1 MRKKLKIMV
10 SLIGVLAMIS
20 ANVVFA
26 AESQKVPQKIQE
38 IANGSDDIYGDGAP
52 LEHVENGDERF
63 QSGGI
68 DHTHQYIVANAL
80 TILNNDKGGS
90 LFNDELNA
98 RILMEATDWPDKVG
112 NETDFGT
119 FAGHFYDPDT
129 GKNWMGQT
137 APTARTRAETYYENA
152 VIMYQAGDINRAMDY
167 LGKGT
172 HYVSDLNEPHHAS
185 NLTAVNSNHSAF
197 EKYVDKNRTSYTI
210 SGNSFSSQVYNDAV
224 SLSVGDLMFSAAKHS
239 KELVDMAQNE
249 STYSNAGNQSV
260 QYAIRTVTQYIYK
273 FGKEVGIY

>member
-1 MRKKLKIMV
+1 MKKKLKIMV

-90 LFNDELNA
+90 LFNDELNDYNFYLTETSLPYTKKFNPNYKVSEQFNKNDII
-98 RILMEATDWPDKVG
+98 RFDKSLFTDHK
-112 NETDFGT
+112 
-119 FAGHFYDPDT
+119 A
-129 GKNWMGQT
+129 
-137 APTARTRAETYYENA
+137 
-152 VIMYQAGDINRAMDY
+152 I
-167 LGKGT
+167 
-172 HYVSDLNEPHHAS
+172 
-185 NLTAVNSNHSAF
+185 
-197 EKYVDKNRTSYTI
+197 I
-210 SGNSFSSQVYNDAV
+210 SGYDSNGYPLIDSNSFNISNMPFDLGWKEKNIK
-224 SLSVGDLMFSAAKHS
+224 LS
-239 KELVDMAQNE
+239 
-249 STYSNAGNQSV
+249 Y
-260 QYAIRTVTQYIYK
+260 
-273 FGKEVGIY
+273 

>member
-1 MRKKLKIMV
+1 MKKKLKIMV
-10 SLIGVLAMIS
+10 SLIGVLVMIS

-98 RILMEATDWPDKVG
+98 RILMEATD
-112 NETDFGT
+112 
-119 FAGHFYDPDT
+119 
-129 GKNWMGQT
+129 
-137 APTARTRAETYYENA
+137 
-152 VIMYQAGDINRAMDY
+152 
-167 LGKGT
+167 
-172 HYVSDLNEPHHAS
+172 
-185 NLTAVNSNHSAF
+185 
-197 EKYVDKNRTSYTI
+197 
-210 SGNSFSSQVYNDAV
+210 
-224 SLSVGDLMFSAAKHS
+224 
-239 KELVDMAQNE
+239 
-249 STYSNAGNQSV
+249 
-260 QYAIRTVTQYIYK
+260 
-273 FGKEVGIY
+273 

>member
-1 MRKKLKIMV
+1 MKKKLKIMV

-137 APTARTRAETYYENA
+137 SPTARTRAETYY
-152 VIMYQAGDINRAMDY
+152 
-167 LGKGT
+167 
-172 HYVSDLNEPHHAS
+172 
-185 NLTAVNSNHSAF
+185 
-197 EKYVDKNRTSYTI
+197 
-210 SGNSFSSQVYNDAV
+210 
-224 SLSVGDLMFSAAKHS
+224 
-239 KELVDMAQNE
+239 
-249 STYSNAGNQSV
+249 
-260 QYAIRTVTQYIYK
+260 
-273 FGKEVGIY
+273 

>member
-1 MRKKLKIMV
+1 MKKKLKIMV

-112 NETDFGT
+112 NETDFGK
-119 FAGHFYDPDT
+119 T
-129 GKNWMGQT
+129 GWDRHHQLPGQEQ
-137 APTARTRAETYYENA
+137 RH
-152 VIMYQAGDINRAMDY
+152 IMRMQ
-167 LGKGT
+167 
-172 HYVSDLNEPHHAS
+172 
-185 NLTAVNSNHSAF
+185 
-197 EKYVDKNRTSYTI
+197 
-210 SGNSFSSQVYNDAV
+210 
-224 SLSVGDLMFSAAKHS
+224 LSC
-239 KELVDMAQNE
+239 
-249 STYSNAGNQSV
+249 
-260 QYAIRTVTQYIYK
+260 IRLEI
-273 FGKEVGIY
+273 